1 MDKNVIS
8 QPTLSSNFLQVVQ
21 LIRSEQPISRADI
34 AKKLGIARS
43 TVSAIVDDLLNKEV
57 VIEQGFGSSTKEGGR
72 RGIHL
77 VFNPKSAYGVGVD
90 IGGTKI
96 FIVITDLDGEVV
108 FKEKIKTIAD
118 IDEIMAA
125 INQAILKSGLD
136 QQLIIAM
143 GVGVPGMTN
152 TATGEVIDAPALG
165 WQNVPLKDIMQK
177 HFNFPVFIN
186 NDVRCAALGERWLGS
201 GVMSQNMFFIA
212 FGTGVGSAIIYNGQ
226 LIEGHNF
233 SSGEIGYFIDSED
246 VENGLTNQPGQF
258 GTFENKNSGTGL
270 SRHGIA
276 AEELF
281 KQYAGKDPK
290 AAAIIDKF
298 VREVSVAIANV
309 CSLINPEKIIIG
321 GGVSESM
328 PIVMD
333 EIKKNV
339 LNFTPNHAAIE
350 LAVLGTD
357 AGGLGAVAY
366 AFQKLQE
373 VN

>member
-1 MDKNVIS
+1 MDKNTIS
-8 QPTLSSNFLQVVQ
+8 QLTMSSNFLQVVQ
-21 LIRSEQPISRADI
+21 LIRAEQPISRAEI
-34 AKKLGIARS
+34 SKKLGIARS

-57 VIEQGFGSSTKEGGR
+57 VIEKGFGSSTKEGGR
-72 RGIHL
+72 RGIQL
-77 VFNPKSAYGVGVD
+77 GFNPKSAYGVGVD

-118 IDEIMAA
+118 IDEIIAT
-125 INQAILKSGLD
+125 INQAILKSGVN

-165 WQNVPLKDIMQK
+165 WQNVPLKDIMQQQ
-177 HFNFPVFIN
+177 FSFPVFIN

-233 SSGEIGYFIDSED
+233 SSGEIGYFIDMED

-276 AEELF
+276 PEELF
-281 KQYAGKDPK
+281 KQYAKHDPK
-290 AAAIIDKF
+290 AAAIIEQF
-298 VREVSVAIANV
+298 IRQVSVAIANV

-328 PIVMD
+328 PIVMG

-339 LNFTPNHAAIE
+339 LNFTPNHADIE